1 MIISVVKDQNQ
12 NQNKKI
18 NYQFIHLIDFVENT
32 EHITVIK
39 TISAETVI
47 IIIIIMNP
55 TTG

>member
-1 MIISVVKDQNQ
+1 MIISIVKDQNQ

-39 TISAETVI
+39 TILAETVI
-47 IIIIIMNP
+47 INFYHY
-55 TTG
+55 